1 MRNSLLT
8 AFGLLAL
15 ASCASPVAPRATTI
29 GSTPIEVNILAINDF
44 HGNLEPPSSGAKVFN
59 PATPREWGT
68 TPAGGAPRLAT
79 AVAKLAARNPANTIM
94 VAAGDLIG
102 ASPLLSSLFHD
113 EPTIESMSQMGLA
126 LTSVGNHE
134 FDEGWK
140 ELRRMQEGGCHPVD
154 GCKGPA
160 PFKGAEFQYLAAST
174 YLDNGETLFPP
185 YAIREFGGVKVGFV
199 GLTLEGT
206 PDVITPAARAGI
218 TFKDEVETVNALV
231 PKLRSQGIEAIVVLI
246 HEGGYTT
253 GALDDCHGLSGT
265 IADIVPKFDKA
276 VDVVVTGHTNGI
288 YICTVDGR
296 LVTSAGAYGTRVTD
310 ISILLDPK
318 SGDVIGSK
326 ARDIIVAESG
336 YAEDPAQ
343 VALIGAYKKQAEPL
357 MNRVVGQISAAVTRA
372 SNNHGE
378 SALGDIIADSM
389 LDAGRRETGK
399 ADIGFMNPG
408 GIRTDLPFRDGKVT
422 YSDIFAVQP
431 FGNDLVVLTLTGA
444 DILTLLKQQYQAAGN
459 NILQVSDGF
468 TFTWRQPAGKPIE
481 VVAGS
486 VKLNGQPIV
495 AEQTYRVVTNNFMA
509 GGGDGFTAFEKGT
522 DSVTIV
528 TDIAALEAWLKT
540 RSPLDG
546 AIRGRIT
553 RAQ

>member
-1 MRNSLLT
+1 
-8 AFGLLAL
+8 AL
-15 ASCASPVAPRATTI
+15 ASCASSVQPKAVSTGYAPV
-29 GSTPIEVNILAINDF
+29 EVSILAINDF
-44 HGNLEPPSSGAKVFN
+44 HGNLEPPSSGGKVFN

-68 TPAGGAPRLAT
+68 IPAGGAPRLAT
-79 AVAKLAARNPANTIM
+79 AVARLAARNPSNTIM

-113 EPTIESMSQMGLA
+113 EPTIESMTQMGLA

-140 ELRRMQEGGCHPVD
+140 ELRRMQDGGCHPVD

-160 PFKGAEFQYLAAST
+160 PFKGAGFQYLAAST
-174 YLDNGETLFPP
+174 YLDNGDTLFPP
-185 YAIREFGGVKVGFV
+185 YAVREFGGVKVGFI

-218 TFKDEVETVNALV
+218 TFKDEAETVNALV

-253 GALDDCHGLSGT
+253 GGLDDCHGLSGT
-265 IADIVPKFDKA
+265 IADIVPKFDRA
-276 VDVVVTGHTNGI
+276 VDVVITGHTNGI
-288 YICTVDGR
+288 YICTLDGR

-326 ARDIIVAESG
+326 ARDIVIAESDF
-336 YAEDPAQ
+336 AEDPAQ
-343 VALIGAYKKQAEPL
+343 ITLISAYKKQAEPL
-357 MNRVVGQISAAVTRA
+357 MNRAVGQITATVTRA

-378 SALGDIIADSM
+378 SALGDIIADAI

-444 DILTLLKQQYQAAGN
+444 DIMTLLKQQYQASGN
-459 NILQVSDGF
+459 NILQVSEGF
-468 TFTWRQPAGKPIE
+468 AFTWRQPAGKPIE

-495 AEQTYRVVTNNFMA
+495 ADQSYRVVTNNFMA
-509 GGGDGFTAFEKGT
+509 GGGDGFTAFENGT
-522 DSVTIV
+522 DAVTIG
-528 TDIAALEAWLKT
+528 TDIASLEAWLKMH
-540 RSPLDG
+540 SPLDNT
-546 AIRGRIT
+546 IRGRIT

>member
-1 MRNSLLT
+1 MRNSFV
-8 AFGLLAL
+8 AAIAL
-15 ASCASPVAPRATTI
+15 AALAGCTTAAQPSAPIAGAAPV
-29 GSTPIEVNILAINDF
+29 EVHILAINDF

-59 PATPREWGT
+59 PATPREWGA

-79 AVAKLAARNPANTIM
+79 AIAKLAERNPANTIM

-113 EPTIESMSQMGLA
+113 EPTIESMSKMGLA

-160 PFKGAEFQYLAAST
+160 PFKGAAFQYLAAST
-174 YLDNGETLFPP
+174 YLENGDTLFPS
-185 YAIREFGGVKVGFV
+185 YAIREFSGVKVGFI

-206 PDVITPAARAGI
+206 PDVITPAARVGI
-218 TFKDEVETVNALV
+218 SFKDEAETVNALV
-231 PKLRSQGIEAIVVLI
+231 PKLRSQGVEAIVVLI

-326 ARDIIVAESG
+326 ARDIIIAQSD

-343 VALIGAYKKQAEPL
+343 IALIGAYKKQAEPL
-357 MNRVVGQISAAVTRA
+357 MNRVVGQITATVTRA
-372 SNNHGE
+372 GNTHGE

-389 LDAGRRETGK
+389 LAAGRRDGAK

-431 FGNDLVVLTLTGA
+431 FGNDLVAMTLTGA
-444 DILTLLKQQYQAAGN
+444 DILSLLKQQYQASGN
-459 NILQVSDGF
+459 NILQVSEGF

-481 VVAGS
+481 IAADS

-495 AEQTYRVVTNNFMA
+495 ASQTYRVVTNNFMA
-509 GGGDGFTAFEKGT
+509 GGGDGFTAFENGT
-522 DSVTIV
+522 DPVLIG
-528 TDIAALEAWLKT
+528 TDIASLEDWLQT
-540 RSPLDG
+540 RSPLDNT
-546 AIRGRIT
+546 IRGRIT